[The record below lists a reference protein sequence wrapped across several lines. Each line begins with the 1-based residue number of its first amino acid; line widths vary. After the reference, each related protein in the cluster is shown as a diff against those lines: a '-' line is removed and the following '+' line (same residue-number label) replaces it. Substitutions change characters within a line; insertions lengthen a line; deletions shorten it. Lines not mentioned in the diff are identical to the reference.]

1 MEYKYIT
8 MEAST
13 GLPVTLVT
21 HDPKIVEKSLRLR
34 IKMCL
39 ANFRKESFN
48 SSDIDMVIKSLD
60 RLRMALRM
68 IELDI
73 YGEVQ

>member
-8 MEAST
+8 RESST

-21 HDPKIVEKSLRLR
+21 HDPKIVEKSLKHR
-34 IKMCL
+34 IDTLLNHYLHK
-39 ANFRKESFN
+39 NFV
-48 SSDIDMVIKSLD
+48 SSDVTKLIMLLDSL
-60 RLRMALRM
+60 RNELRM